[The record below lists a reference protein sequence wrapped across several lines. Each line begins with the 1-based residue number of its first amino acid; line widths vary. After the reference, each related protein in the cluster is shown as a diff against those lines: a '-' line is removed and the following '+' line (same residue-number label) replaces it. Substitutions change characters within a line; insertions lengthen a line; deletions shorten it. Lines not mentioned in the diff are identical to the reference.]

1 MTTTPNNPSTPDD
14 TGPPPRDDLDAMLR
28 TWHDANAQRAAA
40 GRDRLV
46 RALAEQAD
54 DEQHVLRFR
63 DHPAARDSQ
72 IADPVAARPSPFALL
87 RSLAVNPYSRLAAS
101 LMILVALITLLIPT
115 PGNRALAQ
123 DGFIMVPE
131 GGRLDALDDEGNLIG
146 PCPLKHTD
154 VNVEISGFFSRVT
167 LKQTYHNPYQA
178 KIEAVYTFPMSH
190 RAAVDSLTMTVG
202 DRVVVG
208 EVKERE
214 RARQIYEAAR
224 AQGYVASLLEQQRP
238 NIFTQSIA
246 NIEPE
251 AQVIVEISYVE
262 VLQSKDGQYTFD
274 FPMVVGPRYI
284 PGASMTSPA
293 VIPAELAVRHGVI
306 LLGPARLTVGAA
318 GEVTELGSLQ
328 TGKLNALLTSA
339 QPIKYPG
346 DTWWGKGDPTG
357 GAGQPTVWYR
367 FEAEYGDGAK
377 EFGELY
383 TDGTGWINGRWFFTD
398 PAAIKQM
405 GTGFSQDTNQVPDAS
420 RITPEPVKPG
430 ERAGHD
436 ISISV
441 TIDTGGPGIVDL
453 KSALHEIKGD
463 DFLDDVEAPNKVTVA
478 LADNNEIPNRD
489 FVLSWRTSAETIAEA
504 KLTHAG
510 DNGGFFTLIL
520 QPPDRI
526 EDADVPPREL
536 IFVMD
541 ISGSMRGYPIE
552 KSKEV
557 ITKAIDAMR
566 PRDTFNVITFANGTD
581 SLWSDPKS
589 ATAENIAAAQSFI
602 NSRSGGGGTE
612 MMTAINAAL
621 VQTVGEGPTPLTP
634 RQLADLPADG
644 RGVTML
650 VRCGDIGAT
659 LPAEAEGHELI
670 VTIHLGNGVTMLV
683 RGLQMHY
690 HVRPSWQ
697 LVTGRW
703 VTQGGRRVFT
713 VDEVRHVDETAAAKP
728 MRIVLFLTDGYVGNE
743 MAIIGAIKDNAHTT
757 RVFSFGI
764 GNSVNRYLLQGMAN
778 AGRGEAEFVLLESDS
793 DAAVER
799 FTKRVETPVLTDI
812 TLTFSE
818 GLEVTDVIPPL
829 DSVPDLFDVQPLVI
843 HGRYSKAG
851 KGTLTIAGNTGAGPY
866 ERTIE
871 LTFAEDQP
879 EHDVIA
885 TLWARAKVEQIM
897 NRDLAAA
904 QQINFFPADLKQQLV
919 ALGEEFQI
927 MTQYTSFVAV
937 EKSRLTIDG
946 KPVLVTVPIE
956 MPSGMSYEGI
966 FGGLI
971 EDAVGRETH
980 LGAKLSLMGV
990 DTLGSVEGDEIDDD
1004 ERLRAIVNGVSK
1016 EEVRLTKQLHYA
1028 GDSKVAEKLKDA
1040 LERLDASQQSAP
1052 GYLSTTSTEA
1062 AAGVAA
1068 TPTLPPG
1075 PLPVGATERQ
1085 LGNWVDQRKQASTDT
1100 RLGRG
1105 VTRQPP
1111 ANSPNIPGRRA
1122 RAKGAP
1128 LLDLNGALNQPRKAG
1143 RGVAAAPG
1151 AGGGGGF
1158 GGGGGLGRRGSIFGD
1173 PADSADRLTEQEPG
1187 HELIDIVGEMVHP
1200 DRWDFN
1206 GGAWLGARESN
1217 GSIIIEALVDTPEA
1231 RIAAS
1236 QAREFLARLGDRIP
1250 SAQPYVARDATN
1262 RQPSD
1267 EEVHTRLQ
1275 RQELLLAP
1283 SLGSLGEA
1291 IGAVRQASGLIM
1303 FVDWE
1308 ALDIRPESKVVV
1320 PSEKLTI
1327 DRLLENLL
1335 GQVGQDGD
1343 HPFYVVRDG
1352 VVLILSPEWS
1362 GRLAA
1367 PVYLYN
1373 VHDLL
1378 RLDDPDVEPS
1388 WQSIR
1393 DLIDLLLETIEPEN
1407 WIENGGELGTIR
1419 YLDGHLIIRHTP
1431 QNHRRVENVLN
1442 RTRLTLGLPLRNELA
1457 STQTDQEIKRDLTNL
1472 RALRRVAG
1480 LDGDEKSDALALLNA
1495 RLQHV
1500 LEVSLYELLIDPRT
1514 EDTRAVDS
1522 PARQEEPL
1530 LVSVLATSVDDEVL
1544 SALQQAGLTV
1554 KAKPTS
1560 GSFVVGETSM
1570 DRLIDLALLQAVR
1583 RIEPAR
1589 LSPTPN

>member
-1 MTTTPNNPSTPDD
+1 MTKTPDNLNTPND

-46 RALAEQAD
+46 RALAEQAH
-54 DEQHVLRFR
+54 DEQHVLRFK
-63 DHPAARDSQ
+63 DHPAAREPQ
-72 IADPVAARPSPFALL
+72 IADRVAARPSPFVLL

-131 GGRLDALDDEGNLIG
+131 GGRLDALDNEGNLIG

-284 PGASMTSPA
+284 PGTSMTSPA
-293 VIPAELAVRHGVI
+293 IVPAELKVRHGVI

-318 GEVTELGSLQ
+318 GEVTDLGSLQ
-328 TGKLNALLTSA
+328 TGKLNALLSSA

-367 FEAEYGDGAK
+367 FEAEYGDESK
-377 EFGELY
+377 EFGQLY
-383 TDGTGWINGRWFFTD
+383 TDGTGQINGRWFFSD
-398 PAAIKQM
+398 PAEITQM

-463 DFLDDVEAPNKVTVA
+463 DFLDDGEAPSKVTVA
-478 LADNNEIPNRD
+478 LADAKEIPNRD
-489 FVLSWRTSAETIAEA
+489 FVLSWRTSAETITEA

-536 IFVMD
+536 VFVMD
-541 ISGSMRGYPIE
+541 ISGSMSGYPIE
-552 KSKEV
+552 KSKDV
-557 ITKAIDAMR
+557 MNKAIAAMR
-566 PRDTFNVITFANGTD
+566 RRDTFNVITFAGRTD
-581 SLWSDPKS
+581 VLWSEPKP
-589 ATAENIAAAQSFI
+589 ATPDNRKAAQAFI
-602 NSRSGGGGTE
+602 NSRSDSGGTE
-612 MMTAINAAL
+612 MMKAINAAL
-621 VQTVGEGPTPLTP
+621 VQGPIDEPGPLTAA
-634 RQLADLPADG
+634 QLADLPADG
-644 RGVTML
+644 RDVEIAVEYPNIRVTGESDVYTVPVRDDLKLRLEMRTDLPTVFQPQGVTVGMTGTWSTINGKR
-650 VRCGDIGAT
+650 V
-659 LPAEAEGHELI
+659 LI
-670 VTIHLGNGVTMLV
+670 VNRAWLV
-683 RGLQMHY
+683 GMQKA
-690 HVRPSWQ
+690 P
-697 LVTGRW
+697 
-703 VTQGGRRVFT
+703 
-713 VDEVRHVDETAAAKP
+713 AKP
-728 MRIVLFLTDGYVGNE
+728 MRIVLFLTDGDVGND
-743 MAIIGAIKDNAHTT
+743 MAIIGAIKNNAHTT

-799 FTKRVETPVLTDI
+799 FTRRIETPVLTDI
-812 TLTFSE
+812 KLTFSD

-843 HGRYSKAG
+843 HGRYSQAG
-851 KGTLTIAGNTGAGPY
+851 KGTLTIAGNTGAGRY
-866 ERTIE
+866 ERVVDLE
-871 LTFAEDQP
+871 FAEDQP

-897 NRDLAAA
+897 NQDLAAA
-904 QQINFFPADLKQQLV
+904 QANAFPADLKQQVV
-919 ALGEEFQI
+919 ALGEAFQI

-946 KPVLVTVPIE
+946 QSVLVAVPIE
-956 MPSGMSYEGI
+956 MPAGVSYEGI
-966 FGGLI
+966 FGGLLQ
-971 EDAVGRETH
+971 EAVGREIH
-980 LGAKLSLMGV
+980 LGAKLGLPLGR
-990 DTLGSVEGDEIDDD
+990 DTLGSAEGGGMVAGYLSGD
-1004 ERLRAIVNGVSK
+1004 IVARFLK
-1016 EEVRLTKQLHYA
+1016 EGRGQVAELHYA
-1028 GDSKVAEKLKDA
+1028 DPQAVADQMNA
-1040 LERLDASQQSAP
+1040 L
-1052 GYLSTTSTEA
+1052 LSP
-1062 AAGVAA
+1062 AGSRVDIQRRETGLEGFVITGV

-1075 PLPVGATERQ
+1075 PPDASMVSDETAAG
-1085 LGNWVDQRKQASTDT
+1085 DQ
-1100 RLGRG
+1100 LGRG
-1105 VTRQPP
+1105 KLPYSRWRSKMGNGEPFGPGGTGL
-1111 ANSPNIPGRRA
+1111 PGRRA
-1122 RAKGAP
+1122 RPRDVKLDVNSVMERSSRAGTAPGAP
-1128 LLDLNGALNQPRKAG
+1128 S
-1143 RGVAAAPG
+1143 G

-1158 GGGGGLGRRGSIFGD
+1158 GMGGSGGMPSRRSRPSAPAAVGKSI
-1173 PADSADRLTEQEPG
+1173 
-1187 HELIDIVGEMVHP
+1187 
-1200 DRWDFN
+1200 
-1206 GGAWLGARESN
+1206 
-1217 GSIIIEALVDTPEA
+1217 
-1231 RIAAS
+1231 
-1236 QAREFLARLGDRIP
+1236 LGD
-1250 SAQPYVARDATN
+1250 
-1262 RQPSD
+1262 PSD
-1267 EEVHTRLQ
+1267 EKKGKNEAEGTITFPWQ
-1275 RQELLLAP
+1275 QSRQ
-1283 SLGSLGEA
+1283 
-1291 IGAVRQASGLIM
+1291 
-1303 FVDWE
+1303 
-1308 ALDIRPESKVVV
+1308 
-1320 PSEKLTI
+1320 
-1327 DRLLENLL
+1327 LE
-1335 GQVGQDGD
+1335 DA
-1343 HPFYVVRDG
+1343 FR
-1352 VVLILSPEWS
+1352 
-1362 GRLAA
+1362 
-1367 PVYLYN
+1367 
-1373 VHDLL
+1373 
-1378 RLDDPDVEPS
+1378 
-1388 WQSIR
+1388 
-1393 DLIDLLLETIEPEN
+1393 
-1407 WIENGGELGTIR
+1407 GGELRDNTTMFFVDESAPWHMLNLAEHSKELDELKKIAEANKADDQNADAGAVAPSIEPLAAVTETAEGITATEFKDAEAQAPR
-1419 YLDGHLIIRHTP
+1419 PETSGGPDVALPLLTHLFMRAGRPLLTNEVAIIIGQLVEADQIDTAKQLADELVIYLPDYEIGVKMRDAFANTELDDESRSTAVIELARKAHAE
-1431 QNHRRVENVLN
+1431 VEAVMFRAWAEARLRNVL
-1442 RTRLTLGLPLRNELA
+1442 EA
-1457 STQTDQEIKRDLTNL
+1457 
-1472 RALRRVAG
+1472 
-1480 LDGDEKSDALALLNA
+1480 
-1495 RLQHV
+1495 
-1500 LEVSLYELLIDPRT
+1500 SLYELLIDVNT
-1514 EDTRAVDS
+1514 DDT
-1522 PARQEEPL
+1522 L
-1530 LVSVLATSVDDEVL
+1530 LVSVLATSVDDDVL
-1544 SALQQAGLTV
+1544 SALQEAGLIV

-1560 GSFVVGETSM
+1560 GSFVVGETST
-1570 DRLIDLALLQAVR
+1570 DKLIDLALLQAVR
-1583 RIEPAR
+1583 RIEPSR
-1589 LSPTPN
+1589 LTATPN

>member
-54 DEQHVLRFR
+54 DEQHVLRFK
-63 DHPAARDSQ
+63 DHPAAREPQ
-72 IADPVAARPSPFALL
+72 IAGRVTARPSPFVLL
-87 RSLAVNPYSRLAAS
+87 RSFAVNPYSRLAAS

-115 PGNRALAQ
+115 PGNRAMAQ
-123 DGFIMVPE
+123 DGIIMVPE

-293 VIPAELAVRHGVI
+293 VVPAELAVRHGVI

-398 PAAIKQM
+398 PAAIKQI

-463 DFLDDVEAPNKVTVA
+463 NFLDDVEAPNKVTVA
-478 LADNNEIPNRD
+478 LADKNEIPNRD
-489 FVLSWRTSAETIAEA
+489 FVLSWRTSAETITEA

-520 QPPDRI
+520 QPPDRV
-526 EDADVPPREL
+526 EVADVPPREL

-541 ISGSMRGYPIE
+541 ISGSMSGYPIE

-566 PRDTFNVITFANGTD
+566 PRDTFNVITFANGTNF
-581 SLWSDPKS
+581 LWSDPKS

-621 VQTVGEGPTPLTP
+621 VQRPIDEPGPLTAA
-634 RQLADLPADG
+634 QLVDLPADG
-644 RGVTML
+644 RDVEVTVEYPNIHVSGESDVYTIPVRDDLKLRIEMRADLPTVFQPQGVTVGMTGTWSTINGKR
-650 VRCGDIGAT
+650 V
-659 LPAEAEGHELI
+659 LI
-670 VTIHLGNGVTMLV
+670 VNRAWLV
-683 RGLQMHY
+683 GMQKA
-690 HVRPSWQ
+690 P
-697 LVTGRW
+697 
-703 VTQGGRRVFT
+703 
-713 VDEVRHVDETAAAKP
+713 AKP
-728 MRIVLFLTDGYVGNE
+728 MRIVLFLTDGYVGND
-743 MAIIGAIKDNAHTT
+743 MAIIGAIKNNAHTT

-764 GNSVNRYLLQGMAN
+764 GSSVNRYLLQGMAN

-812 TLTFSE
+812 TLTFSD

-843 HGRYSKAG
+843 HGRYSQAG

-866 ERTIE
+866 ERVVDLE
-871 LTFAEDQP
+871 FAEDQP

-897 NRDLAAA
+897 NQDLAAA
-904 QQINFFPADLKQQLV
+904 QANAFPADLKQQVV
-919 ALGEEFQI
+919 ALGEAFQI

-946 KPVLVTVPIE
+946 KPVLVAVPIE
-956 MPSGMSYEGI
+956 MPAGVSYEGI
-966 FGGLI
+966 FGGMI
-971 EDAVGRETH
+971 EEAVGQEIH
-980 LGAKLSLMGV
+980 LGAKLGLMSV
-990 DTLGSVEGDEIDDD
+990 DTLGSAEGDGMVDGSLSGDIVARFLKEGRGQVV
-1004 ERLRAIVNGVSK
+1004 ELRNADP
-1016 EEVRLTKQLHYA
+1016 QA
-1028 GDSKVAEKLKDA
+1028 VAEEMNA
-1040 LERLDASQQSAP
+1040 L
-1052 GYLSTTSTEA
+1052 LSP
-1062 AAGVAA
+1062 AGSRVDIQRRE
-1068 TPTLPPG
+1068 TGLEGFDIGGVMLMQPPG
-1075 PLPVGATERQ
+1075 PLPPRASERAMYFRLDTRQRAAGETTGAYKLHRSNPLLYVNEAGQVIRARGRLKGLPSFQNAPELDLPSALNPGFYVGAAP
-1085 LGNWVDQRKQASTDT
+1085 ASGG
-1100 RLGRG
+1100 GRG
-1105 VTRQPP
+1105 F
-1111 ANSPNIPGRRA
+1111 S
-1122 RAKGAP
+1122 
-1128 LLDLNGALNQPRKAG
+1128 
-1143 RGVAAAPG
+1143 
-1151 AGGGGGF
+1151 GGGGG
-1158 GGGGGLGRRGSIFGD
+1158 SVFGD
-1173 PADSADRLTEQEPG
+1173 PGDGDRKVESSADGNWSLRTDIHILPGYVSGGKDRDGIELRSFFANLPRDDRAAKDNIDRSAAVVGKASLFDDLKKLVEANKADDQNAGAVAPLIAPLAAVTETAEEIDATELEDAEAQTPRSEASREPDVALPLLTHLFMRAGRPLLTNE
-1187 HELIDIVGEMVHP
+1187 V
-1200 DRWDFN
+1200 
-1206 GGAWLGARESN
+1206 A
-1217 GSIIIEALVDTPEA
+1217 IIIGQLVEADQIDTAKQLTDELVIYLPDYEIGVKMRDAFANTELDDESRNKAVIELALKAQAELEAVMFRAWAEA
-1231 RIAAS
+1231 R
-1236 QAREFLARLGDRIP
+1236 
-1250 SAQPYVARDATN
+1250 
-1262 RQPSD
+1262 
-1267 EEVHTRLQ
+1267 
-1275 RQELLLAP
+1275 
-1283 SLGSLGEA
+1283 
-1291 IGAVRQASGLIM
+1291 
-1303 FVDWE
+1303 
-1308 ALDIRPESKVVV
+1308 
-1320 PSEKLTI
+1320 
-1327 DRLLENLL
+1327 
-1335 GQVGQDGD
+1335 
-1343 HPFYVVRDG
+1343 
-1352 VVLILSPEWS
+1352 
-1362 GRLAA
+1362 
-1367 PVYLYN
+1367 
-1373 VHDLL
+1373 L
-1378 RLDDPDVEPS
+1378 R
-1388 WQSIR
+1388 
-1393 DLIDLLLETIEPEN
+1393 
-1407 WIENGGELGTIR
+1407 
-1419 YLDGHLIIRHTP
+1419 
-1431 QNHRRVENVLN
+1431 NVL
-1442 RTRLTLGLPLRNELA
+1442 EA
-1457 STQTDQEIKRDLTNL
+1457 
-1472 RALRRVAG
+1472 
-1480 LDGDEKSDALALLNA
+1480 
-1495 RLQHV
+1495 
-1500 LEVSLYELLIDPRT
+1500 SLYEMLVDASTDDTLLLT
-1514 EDTRAVDS
+1514 
-1522 PARQEEPL
+1522 
-1530 LVSVLATSVDDEVL
+1530 VLATSVDDEVL

-1560 GSFVVGETSM
+1560 GSFVVGETST

>member
-54 DEQHVLRFR
+54 DEQHVLRFK
-63 DHPAARDSQ
+63 DHPAAREPQ
-72 IADPVAARPSPFALL
+72 IASRVAARPSPFALL
-87 RSLAVNPYSRLAAS
+87 RSIAVNPYSRLAAS

-115 PGNRALAQ
+115 PGNRAMAQ

-167 LKQTYHNPYQA
+167 LKQTYHNPYKK

-190 RAAVDSLTMTVG
+190 RAAVDRMTMTVG

-293 VIPAELAVRHGVI
+293 VVPAELAVRHGVI

-346 DTWWGKGDPTG
+346 NTWWGKGDPTG

-398 PAAIKQM
+398 PAAIKQI

-478 LADNNEIPNRD
+478 LADNDEIPNRD
-489 FVLSWRTSAETIAEA
+489 FVLSWRTSAETITEA

-541 ISGSMRGYPIE
+541 ISGSMSGYPIE

-566 PRDTFNVITFANGTD
+566 PRDTFNVITFANGTNF
-581 SLWSDPKS
+581 LWSDPKS

-713 VDEVRHVDETAAAKP
+713 VDEVRHVDEAAAAKP
-728 MRIVLFLTDGYVGNE
+728 MRIVLFLTDGYVGND
-743 MAIIGAIKDNAHTT
+743 MAIIGAIKKNAHTT

-812 TLTFSE
+812 TLTFSD

-843 HGRYSKAG
+843 HGRYSQAG
-851 KGTLTIAGNTGAGPY
+851 KGTLTIAGNTGAGAY
-866 ERTIE
+866 ERVVDLE
-871 LTFAEDQP
+871 FAEDQP

-897 NRDLAAA
+897 NQDLAAA
-904 QQINFFPADLKQQLV
+904 QANAFPADLKQQVV
-919 ALGEEFQI
+919 ALGEAFQI

-946 KPVLVTVPIE
+946 KPVLVAVPIE
-956 MPSGMSYEGI
+956 MPAGVSYEGI
-966 FGGLI
+966 FGVLMQ
-971 EDAVGRETH
+971 EAVGREIH
-980 LGAKLSLMGV
+980 LGAKLGLMSV
-990 DTLGSVEGDEIDDD
+990 DTFGSVEGDATDNDD
-1004 ERLRAIVNGVSK
+1004 RLLRSMVEVLSK
-1016 EEVRLTKQLHYA
+1016 RVQPTGQL
-1028 GDSKVAEKLKDA
+1028 DIKLADA
-1040 LERLDASQQSAP
+1040 LVQAERIQVDS
-1052 GYLSTTSTEA
+1052 GYVLTGSPTA
-1062 AAGVAA
+1062 AR
-1068 TPTLPPG
+1068 TPPPG
-1075 PLPVGATERQ
+1075 PLPPRASERAVYFR
-1085 LGNWVDQRKQASTDT
+1085 LDT
-1100 RLGRG
+1100 RQRAAGEITGAYKLDRSKPLLYVDEAGQVRPTRGRLEG
-1105 VTRQPP
+1105 SRSFKNAPELDLRSALKQHSKSSTAP
-1111 ANSPNIPGRRA
+1111 
-1122 RAKGAP
+1122 GAP
-1128 LLDLNGALNQPRKAG
+1128 S
-1143 RGVAAAPG
+1143 G

-1158 GGGGGLGRRGSIFGD
+1158 GGGGFGMGGSGGMPSRRSRPSAPAAVGKSI
-1173 PADSADRLTEQEPG
+1173 
-1187 HELIDIVGEMVHP
+1187 
-1200 DRWDFN
+1200 
-1206 GGAWLGARESN
+1206 
-1217 GSIIIEALVDTPEA
+1217 
-1231 RIAAS
+1231 
-1236 QAREFLARLGDRIP
+1236 LGD
-1250 SAQPYVARDATN
+1250 
-1262 RQPSD
+1262 PSD
-1267 EEVHTRLQ
+1267 EKKGKNEAEGTITFPWQ
-1275 RQELLLAP
+1275 QSRQ
-1283 SLGSLGEA
+1283 
-1291 IGAVRQASGLIM
+1291 
-1303 FVDWE
+1303 
-1308 ALDIRPESKVVV
+1308 
-1320 PSEKLTI
+1320 
-1327 DRLLENLL
+1327 LE
-1335 GQVGQDGD
+1335 DA
-1343 HPFYVVRDG
+1343 FR
-1352 VVLILSPEWS
+1352 
-1362 GRLAA
+1362 
-1367 PVYLYN
+1367 
-1373 VHDLL
+1373 
-1378 RLDDPDVEPS
+1378 
-1388 WQSIR
+1388 
-1393 DLIDLLLETIEPEN
+1393 
-1407 WIENGGELGTIR
+1407 GGELRDNTTMFFVDESAPWHMLNLAEHSKELDELKKLAEANKADDQPADAGAVAPSIAPLAAVTETAEESAATELESVETETSEETVELPLLT
-1419 YLDGHLIIRHTP
+1419 YLFMRAGRPLLTNEIAILIG
-1431 QNHRRVENVLN
+1431 QLVEADQIDVAKQLADELVIYLPEYEVGVKMRDAFANTELDDESRNKAVIELALKAQAELEAVMFRAWAEARLRNVL
-1442 RTRLTLGLPLRNELA
+1442 EA
-1457 STQTDQEIKRDLTNL
+1457 SL
-1472 RALRRVAG
+1472 
-1480 LDGDEKSDALALLNA
+1480 
-1495 RLQHV
+1495 
-1500 LEVSLYELLIDPRT
+1500 
-1514 EDTRAVDS
+1514 
-1522 PARQEEPL
+1522 
-1530 LVSVLATSVDDEVL
+1530 
-1544 SALQQAGLTV
+1544 
-1554 KAKPTS
+1554 
-1560 GSFVVGETSM
+1560 
-1570 DRLIDLALLQAVR
+1570 
-1583 RIEPAR
+1583 
-1589 LSPTPN
+1589 

>member
-54 DEQHVLRFR
+54 DEQHVLRFK
-63 DHPAARDSQ
+63 DHPAAREPQ
-72 IADPVAARPSPFALL
+72 IASRVAARPSPFALL

-115 PGNRALAQ
+115 PGNRAMAQ

-167 LKQTYHNPYQA
+167 LKQTYHNPYKK

-190 RAAVDSLTMTVG
+190 RAAVDRMTMTVG

-293 VIPAELAVRHGVI
+293 VVPAELAVRHGVI

-346 DTWWGKGDPTG
+346 NTWWGKGDPTG

-398 PAAIKQM
+398 PAAIKQI

-478 LADNNEIPNRD
+478 LADNDEIPNRD
-489 FVLSWRTSAETIAEA
+489 FVLSWRTSAETITEA

-520 QPPDRI
+520 QPPDHI

-541 ISGSMRGYPIE
+541 ISGSMSGYPIE

-566 PRDTFNVITFANGTD
+566 PRDTFNVITFANGTNF
-581 SLWSDPKS
+581 LWSDPKS

-621 VQTVGEGPTPLTP
+621 VQRPIDEPGPLTAA
-634 RQLADLPADG
+634 QLVDLPADG
-644 RGVTML
+644 RDVEITVEYPNIHVSGESDVYTIAVRDDLKLRIEMRTDLPTVFQPQGVTVGMTGTWSTINGKR
-650 VRCGDIGAT
+650 V
-659 LPAEAEGHELI
+659 LI
-670 VTIHLGNGVTMLV
+670 VNRAWLV
-683 RGLQMHY
+683 GMQKA
-690 HVRPSWQ
+690 P
-697 LVTGRW
+697 
-703 VTQGGRRVFT
+703 
-713 VDEVRHVDETAAAKP
+713 AKP

-743 MAIIGAIKDNAHTT
+743 MAIIGAIKNNAHTT

-843 HGRYSKAG
+843 HGRYSQAG

-866 ERTIE
+866 ERVVDLE
-871 LTFAEDQP
+871 FAEDQP

-897 NRDLAAA
+897 NQDLAAA
-904 QQINFFPADLKQQLV
+904 QANAFPADLKQQVV
-919 ALGEEFQI
+919 ALGEAFHI

-946 KPVLVTVPIE
+946 KPVLVAVPIE
-956 MPSGMSYEGI
+956 MPSGVSYEGI
-966 FGGLI
+966 FGGMI
-971 EDAVGRETH
+971 EEAVGQEIY
-980 LGAKLSLMGV
+980 LGAKLRLPLGRDTAGSAEGGGMVTGYLSGDIVVRFLKEGRGQIVELRYADPQAVSEEMNALLSPAGSRVDIQRRETFKKALNDKSAPYPLPRRIGLGRKVGQTLEETVKLNLDAIRHRAEGETPGAYEVDRAKPLLYVDEAGQVRKLQSLGY
-990 DTLGSVEGDEIDDD
+990 LGSSFDNAPELDLSSVLNQQGK
-1004 ERLRAIVNGVSK
+1004 AGGGV
-1016 EEVRLTKQLHYA
+1016 A
-1028 GDSKVAEKLKDA
+1028 
-1040 LERLDASQQSAP
+1040 SAP
-1052 GYLSTTSTEA
+1052 G
-1062 AAGVAA
+1062 AG
-1068 TPTLPPG
+1068 G
-1075 PLPVGATERQ
+1075 FGMGGG
-1085 LGNWVDQRKQASTDT
+1085 GN
-1100 RLGRG
+1100 L
-1105 VTRQPP
+1105 
-1111 ANSPNIPGRRA
+1111 PGRRA
-1122 RAKGAP
+1122 RAKGAEQAGLYRVMERSFRASSAP
-1128 LLDLNGALNQPRKAG
+1128 VAAPSAGGG
-1143 RGVAAAPG
+1143 RGFS
-1151 AGGGGGF
+1151 GGGGG
-1158 GGGGGLGRRGSIFGD
+1158 SVFGD
-1173 PADSADRLTEQEPG
+1173 PGDGDRKVESSADGNWSLRTDIHILPGYVSGGKDRDGIELRSFFANLPRDDRAAKDNIDRSAAVVGKASLFDDLKKLVEANKADDQNADAGAVAPSIEPLAAVTETTEEIAAIELEDAEAQAPRSQASGEPDVALPLLTHLFMRAGRPLLTNE
-1187 HELIDIVGEMVHP
+1187 V
-1200 DRWDFN
+1200 
-1206 GGAWLGARESN
+1206 A
-1217 GSIIIEALVDTPEA
+1217 IIIGQLVEADQIDTAKQLTDELVIYLPDYEIGVKMRDAFANDEFDDVSRSTAVIELARKAQAELEAVMFRAWAEARLRNVLEASLYESLVDT
-1231 RIAAS
+1231 S
-1236 QAREFLARLGDRIP
+1236 
-1250 SAQPYVARDATN
+1250 TN
-1262 RQPSD
+1262 
-1267 EEVHTRLQ
+1267 
-1275 RQELLLAP
+1275 
-1283 SLGSLGEA
+1283 
-1291 IGAVRQASGLIM
+1291 
-1303 FVDWE
+1303 
-1308 ALDIRPESKVVV
+1308 
-1320 PSEKLTI
+1320 
-1327 DRLLENLL
+1327 
-1335 GQVGQDGD
+1335 
-1343 HPFYVVRDG
+1343 
-1352 VVLILSPEWS
+1352 
-1362 GRLAA
+1362 
-1367 PVYLYN
+1367 
-1373 VHDLL
+1373 
-1378 RLDDPDVEPS
+1378 
-1388 WQSIR
+1388 
-1393 DLIDLLLETIEPEN
+1393 
-1407 WIENGGELGTIR
+1407 
-1419 YLDGHLIIRHTP
+1419 
-1431 QNHRRVENVLN
+1431 
-1442 RTRLTLGLPLRNELA
+1442 
-1457 STQTDQEIKRDLTNL
+1457 
-1472 RALRRVAG
+1472 
-1480 LDGDEKSDALALLNA
+1480 
-1495 RLQHV
+1495 
-1500 LEVSLYELLIDPRT
+1500 
-1514 EDTRAVDS
+1514 DT
-1522 PARQEEPL
+1522 L
-1530 LVSVLATSVDDEVL
+1530 LVSVLATSVDDDVL

-1560 GSFVVGETSM
+1560 GSFVVGETST
-1570 DRLIDLALLQAVR
+1570 DRLVDLALLQAVR